1 MLTNRQDLCAYY
13 RQNSQNVQS
22 RYACTFE
29 KKEDLIQANTKG
41 VILPN
46 SKEACEVRPLTAV
59 LLIVSLSFS
68 TLHR

>member
-29 KKEDLIQANTKG
+29 KKDELIKANSKG

-46 SKEACEVRPLTAV
+46 NKEACEVRPLAAL
-59 LLIVSLSFS
+59 LLIVSLS
-68 TLHR
+68 TLRR